1 MITMEKNHMKDFKMT
16 RNGIKSKIVTIERL
30 WTKMKRQ
37 PSRCVLTQI
46 EKNNC
51 DLYTQYKVLEEQE
64 RQSVKK
70 INVVE
75 RTQFCAI
82 AACLQDIIMLEVNA
96 AEEFCRIGDDLEIM
110 NKIISN
116 PNDLP
121 NTADDLIK
129 DIIANETDILDKSS
143 SRQFWGSRCG
153 SFRSLSSLVNSRSN
167 SPLCIT
173 ENDDPRTKNNAESK
187 QILHEQVICFI
198 LVRLL

>member
-1 MITMEKNHMKDFKMT
+1 
-16 RNGIKSKIVTIERL
+16 
-30 WTKMKRQ
+30 MKRQ

-51 DLYTQYKVLEEQE
+51 ELFTQYRVLEEQE
-64 RQSVKK
+64 RQAVKK

-129 DIIANETDILDKSS
+129 DIIANETDKTLDKSS

-153 SFRSLSSLVNSRSN
+153 SIRSVSSLVNSRSN

-173 ENDDPRTKNNAESK
+173 ENDEHRNKDNAES
-187 QILHEQVICFI
+187 QPILHEQVMCLI
-198 LVRLL
+198 LVRL